1 LIDDLEE
8 LYINE
13 SNERVQIIEKMLTY
27 KISLEN
33 NHGDLVEDLN
43 NYHNQINK
51 SSDDLNGFKDVE
63 PVSYEDP
70 YETYLIT
77 QIKIVE
83 ILPPVIEEYIRK
95 LNVGDDIDQVL
106 ESFELEVFH
115 IKREIYS
122 DLCEWENLLD
132 HIPDERKSEITSN
145 PKGHGDLIL
154 KEIIWI
160 KKYKEKLL
168 KSGM

>member
-1 LIDDLEE
+1 MEE
-8 LYINE
+8 LYIKE

-33 NHGDLVEDLN
+33 SQGDLVEELN
-43 NYHNQINK
+43 KYYNQIKK
-51 SSDDLNGFKDVE
+51 SPTDDLNGFKDVE
-63 PVSYEDP
+63 PISYENP
-70 YETYLIT
+70 YEAYLIT

-83 ILPPVIEEYIRK
+83 ILPPVIEENMRK

-106 ESFELEVFH
+106 ESFELDVFY

-122 DLCEWENLLD
+122 DLVEWEILLD
-132 HIPDERKSEITSN
+132 HIPDERISEITSN

-160 KKYKEKLL
+160 KKYEEKLL
-168 KSGM
+168 KRGM

>member
-1 LIDDLEE
+1 MEE

-33 NHGDLVEDLN
+33 SHGDLEEELN
-43 NYHNQINK
+43 KHYNQINK
-51 SSDDLNGFKDVE
+51 SSTDDLNGFTDVE
-63 PVSYEDP
+63 HISYENP
-70 YETYLIT
+70 YEAYLIT

-83 ILPPVIEEYIRK
+83 ILPPVIAEYIHK
-95 LNVGDDIDQVL
+95 LNVGEDIDQVL
-106 ESFELEVFH
+106 ELFEIDVFH
-115 IKREIYS
+115 IKRDIYS
-122 DLCEWENLLD
+122 DLSEWEILLD
-132 HIPDERKSEITSN
+132 HITEERISEIICN

-160 KKYKEKLL
+160 KKYEEKLL
-168 KSGM
+168 KKGI